1 MNTKLLSTSLGR
13 LRIIAFAEGISYLLL
28 GVTMILKY
36 GYDMPQPNYV
46 VGMAHGVLFLV
57 YVILL
62 GQVALTY
69 KWSWIKT
76 SLAFLASL
84 IPLGTFWAEI
94 RLFRDNTSKL

>member
-94 RLFRDNTSKL
+94 RLFRDNNPI

>member
-1 MNTKLLSTSLGR
+1 MNTKLFLSSLGR
-13 LRIIAFAEGISYLLL
+13 LRITAFAEGISYLML

-46 VGMAHGVLFLV
+46 VGMAHGVLFMI
-57 YVILL
+57 YVVLL

-76 SLAFLASL
+76 SLAFLAAL
-84 IPLGTFWAEI
+84 IPLGTFWAEV
-94 RLFRDNTSKL
+94 RLFRDHNGM